1 MNLKIARQI
10 ARLTQRQLAARAG
23 VDEATISL
31 LERGERDYAQA
42 GYAAVVRLARALQR
56 RPGAAVSGGGGDGEK
71 ERRSVGNSEDAPRRS
86 VTCDATLTRT
96 RQWRAHAC

>member
-10 ARLTQRQLAARAG
+10 AHLTQRQLARRAG

-42 GYAAVVRLARALQR
+42 GYAAIVRLARALGVETELLFPVPDQTR
-56 RPGAAVSGGGGDGEK
+56 LEK
-71 ERRSVGNSEDAPRRS
+71 TEQS
-86 VTCDATLTRT
+86 ATR
-96 RQWRAHAC
+96 